1 MRAKFLFA
9 LCPLALVL
17 VGFAPSA
24 SDRGTV
30 VVDDDRAQC
39 PSADFTSIQ
48 AAVTASA
55 PGTTI
60 LVCAG
65 TYHEM
70 VEPKADDR
78 IVAKGV
84 PGEVVLDG
92 NDHAI
97 FAGFHLLDVSG
108 VSIEGFKVQAFHEA
122 DILLEGAS
130 DNTIRENVL
139 TNAHHDGIELRKS
152 AASGRGSAGNL
163 IEHNLSIDNPAA
175 NACGI
180 QVRDPGST
188 GNVVR
193 HNTEINNN
201 WGIRVGAGAT
211 GNIVFHNDVRN
222 NRAVGILNIAGANET
237 SIEANR
243 AGDNPTG
250 LAVQASTGVRVARN
264 RSFDNA
270 VVDLLWDGL
279 GANTFDNNHC
289 NTSAPPGLCAH
300 DDGNGH

>member
-1 MRAKFLFA
+1 MRARFLFTVCPVA
-9 LCPLALVL
+9 LLL

-24 SDRGTV
+24 SASGTV
-30 VVDDDRAQC
+30 VVGQDPAEC

-70 VEPKADDR
+70 VEPKAGDR
-78 IVAKGV
+78 IVAKGA
-84 PGEVVLDG
+84 PGQVVLDG
-92 NDHAI
+92 NDHTI
-97 FAGFHLLDVSG
+97 FAGFHLLDVAG
-108 VSIEGFKVQAFHEA
+108 VLIDGFKVQAFHEA

-139 TNAHHDGIELRKS
+139 TNAHHDGIEIRKS
-152 AASGRGSAGNL
+152 PASGRGSAHNL
-163 IEHNLSIDNPAA
+163 VEHNLSINNLAG

-180 QVRDPGST
+180 QVRDPGSSS
-188 GNVVR
+188 NVIR

-201 WGIRVGAGAT
+201 WGIRIGAGAT
-211 GNIVFHNDVRN
+211 GNVVFQNEVRN
-222 NRAVGILNIAGANET
+222 NRAVGILDIAGSNDT
-237 SIEANR
+237 LIDGNR

-250 LAVQASTGVRVARN
+250 LSLQSVSGVTVARN

-270 VVDLLWDGL
+270 VVDLFWDGF
-279 GANTFDNNHC
+279 GVNTFDNNHC
-289 NTSAPPGLCAH
+289 STSSPPGLCAH
-300 DDGNGH
+300 QDGNSE

>member
-1 MRAKFLFA
+1 MRARFLLA
-9 LCPLALVL
+9 LCPIALLV

-24 SDRGTV
+24 PTTGTV

-48 AAVTASA
+48 AAVTASP

-70 VEPKADDR
+70 VEPKADDH
-78 IVAKGV
+78 ILAKGA
-84 PGEVVLDG
+84 PGQVVLDG

-108 VSIEGFKVQAFHEA
+108 VLIEGFKVQAFHEA

-130 DNTIRENVL
+130 HNTIRENVL
-139 TNAHHDGIELRKS
+139 TNAHHDGIEIRKN
-152 AASGRGSAGNL
+152 ALSGSGSAGNL
-163 IEHNLSIDNPAA
+163 VEHNLSINNLAG

-180 QVRDPGST
+180 QVRDPGSS
-188 GNVVR
+188 GNVIR

-201 WGIRVGAGAT
+201 WGIRIGAGAS
-211 GNIVFHNDVRN
+211 GNVVFHNDVRN
-222 NRAVGILNIAGANET
+222 NRAVGILDIAGANDT
-237 SIEANR
+237 SIEGNR
-243 AGDNPTG
+243 ANDNPTG
-250 LAVQASTGVRVARN
+250 LSLQGSNGVTVARN
-264 RSFDNA
+264 QSFDNE
-270 VVDLLWDGL
+270 VVDLLWDRS